1 MGGTSGSPHGP
12 HEGLSAVL
20 VVQAGRRGPGR
31 APARADRHEGLV
43 VGVANVAGVGGGVR
57 PVQAPAR
64 LAGFSQNFRSPKS
77 RGLEG
82 FFFFLK
88 EKKRK
93 ISRRLYPLFF

>member
-43 VGVANVAGVGGGVR
+43 VGVANVAGVGGV
-57 PVQAPAR
+57 
-64 LAGFSQNFRSPKS
+64 
-77 RGLEG
+77 
-82 FFFFLK
+82 
-88 EKKRK
+88 
-93 ISRRLYPLFF
+93 